1 MELKY
6 MNMKVTYGNI
16 IHADGTVL
24 KRTVT
29 TYGTMEEFREALAE
43 YQNNSNVIE
52 ANIKYRTIEMREYVP
67 MDEYFDIYDMS
78 QEEEE

>member
-29 TYGTMEEFREALAE
+29 TYGTMKEFREALAE
-43 YQNNSNVIE
+43 HQNNSNIIE
-52 ANIKYRTIEMREYVP
+52 ANIKYRTIEMREYVS

-78 QEEEE
+78 KEEEE